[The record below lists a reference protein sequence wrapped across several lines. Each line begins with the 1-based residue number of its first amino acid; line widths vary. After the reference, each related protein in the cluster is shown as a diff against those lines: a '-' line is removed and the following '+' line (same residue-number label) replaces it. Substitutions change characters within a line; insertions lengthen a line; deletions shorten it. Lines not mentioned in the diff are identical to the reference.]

1 MQDFASLVRTAR
13 TQRGWTQ
20 VQLAEA
26 AGMTPSYIS
35 FLENRKKPPPSDQA
49 VERLARALKT
59 PPGPLLELAHLERA
73 PGPLQRKVKALSH
86 SLRRERRS
94 RLRLLESLLP
104 PLLNGPPALLDAT
117 LGAIRISEAR
127 RRRLREILHI
137 LGRERIEEAS
147 RLSRLLDRLPV
158 RDRRALMDALPAL
171 AGSTLRQPA
180 RGKAALR
187 YAPHGEGEANAAYQ
201 LRAEKEVAAARV
213 QAGDLLQVDP
223 SLAPR
228 DGDWVV
234 LRGAEEP
241 CLRLLSESAAGWRL
255 LGESGSDDAP
265 PMDGRTL
272 ATYLEKL
279 GAGVIT
285 EIRRPMR
292 SRQAGEGPGAPTR
305 AIPRR

>member
-20 VQLAEA
+20 AQLAEA

-49 VERLARALKT
+49 VESLAHALKT
-59 PPGPLLELAHLERA
+59 PAGPLLEQAHLERA
-73 PGPLQRKVKALSH
+73 PEPLQRKVKALSQ
-86 SLRRERRS
+86 SLRREVRS
-94 RLRLLESLLP
+94 RFVLLESLLP
-104 PLLNGPPALLDAT
+104 PLLSGPPALLDAT
-117 LGAIRISEAR
+117 LASIRISEAR
-127 RRRLREILHI
+127 RRRLREVLRI

-147 RLSRLLDRLPV
+147 RLSRMLDRLPA

-171 AGSTLRQPA
+171 AGSTLRLPHRA
-180 RGKAALR
+180 KSALR
-187 YAPHGEGEANAAYQ
+187 YAPPAAGEAKVAYE
-201 LRAEKEVAAARV
+201 LRAEQEVAAAHV

-223 SLAPR
+223 SLAAR

-241 CLRLLSESAAGWRL
+241 CLRRVLDTGAGWRL
-255 LGESGSDDAP
+255 CAAPGGEETPLMDA
-265 PMDGRTL
+265 RSL
-272 ATYLEKL
+272 ASYLEKL

-292 SRQAGEGPGAPTR
+292 PQASGDGSGAARGAPSR
-305 AIPRR
+305 D